1 MYVEILRDVIRRNI
15 EFVVSKGLLD
25 DEKLWNY
32 DKSDVHSILLYCLI
46 RIEDLDIV
54 PLPEYKIRFRV
65 PIDKV
70 NIDKRFEGRK
80 GRRVWFTRVDV
91 AYLKNSSVIGIGE
104 VFTPDEIHG
113 ILPST
118 ELSGPWISPRHR
130 IEHLVEHLRISFIII
145 VNIVNRL
152 PPWEDARR
160 HSVEVWES
168 KWKDFVK
175 DICTRHDIQC
185 LHIVMRSV
193 KDVEYNLYAKPK

>member
-1 MYVEILRDVIRRNI
+1 MYVEIFHNVIRRNI

-25 DEKLWNY
+25 DEELWNY
-32 DKSDVHSILLYCLI
+32 DKSDVHSVLQYCLI

-54 PLPEYKIRFRV
+54 PLPEYKTRFRD

-70 NIDKRFEGRK
+70 NIDKRFEGK
-80 GRRVWFTRVDV
+80 KSRRVWFTKVDV
-91 AYLKNSSVIGIGE
+91 TYLKNSNVIGVGE

-113 ILPST
+113 VLPST
-118 ELSGPWISPRHR
+118 ELSGPRVSPRHR
-130 IEHLVEHLRISFIII
+130 IEHLVEHLKISFIII
-145 VNIVNRL
+145 VNVVNRL
-152 PPWEDARR
+152 PPWKEARR

-175 DICTRHDIQC
+175 DICTRHKIQC

>member
-1 MYVEILRDVIRRNI
+1 MYVEILRDVIKRNI

-25 DEKLWNY
+25 DGKLWNY

-70 NIDKRFEGRK
+70 IIDKRFEGRK
-80 GRRVWFTRVDV
+80 GRRVWFAKVDV
-91 AYLKNSSVIGIGE
+91 AYLKNSNVIGVGE

-145 VNIVNRL
+145 VNVMNRL
-152 PPWEDARR
+152 PPWKDARR

-193 KDVEYNLYAKPK
+193 KDVEYNLYAKP